1 MGAPVPKRAH
11 CVRPVE
17 VRSVP
22 SCPPSCLQVQ
32 KKADM
37 VNEDLLSDGANENES
52 GFWDSF
58 KW

>member
-1 MGAPVPKRAH
+1 MHPVQGRFVPI
-11 CVRPVE
+11 RPT
-17 VRSVP
+17 RRNKI
-22 SCPPSCLQVQ
+22 CHIQLQVQ

-37 VNEDLLSDGANENES
+37 VNEDLLSDGTNENES